1 MYNKRNFINKQIYRT
16 IILLVLEFVAVIV
29 PVIILGSKF
38 NFPDILR
45 QPAENAFTLFKQNQS
60 AIIFGYYIF
69 VISSLLY
76 IPLSYSLHKTL
87 INSKSKF
94 ALQIF
99 KGLGITTAIFQCIGF
114 IRWIFMMPFL
124 TKQYFE
130 HPEQKNTIALI
141 YETLN
146 LYAGT
151 SIGEHLG
158 FIAMG
163 FWTICLGIIII
174 KHPNFNKLLGYTA
187 IFIGILLLVSL
198 AEGFVKNFASIFG
211 QINFI
216 ANTLWSIWILI
227 LCWFLYKL
235 KEK

>member
-1 MYNKRNFINKQIYRT
+1 MKTDSKISNKYISKT
-16 IILLVLEFVAVIV
+16 IILLVLEFTAVIV
-29 PVIILGSKF
+29 PVIILGANF

-45 QPAENAFTLFKQNQS
+45 RPADEAFTLFKQNQS
-60 AIIFGYYIF
+60 AIVFGYYIF
-69 VISSLLY
+69 VLSALLFIPMSYFLQKSL
-76 IPLSYSLHKTL
+76 IKTE
-87 INSKSKF
+87 SKL
-94 ALQIF
+94 AYNMLT
-99 KGLGITTAIFQCIGF
+99 GLGIATAIFQCIGF

-130 HPEQKNTIALI
+130 HPENKNTIALI

-146 LYAGT
+146 RYAGK

-163 FWTICLGIIII
+163 FWTICLGVIII
-174 KHPNFNKLLGYTA
+174 KHPNFNKWLGYGA

-198 AEGFVKNFASIFG
+198 AEGFVENLATIFG
-211 QINFI
+211 QINFM